1 MLNHIRMPYLVRAL
15 CGATIGFL
23 VSLYIV
29 NTYFGGSINF
39 IVYLSVVAGAGAGIY
54 FFRR

>member
-1 MLNHIRMPYLVRAL
+1 MLKHIQMPYLVRAL

-39 IVYLSVVAGAGAGIY
+39 VVFIGLFIGAGAGIY

>member
-1 MLNHIRMPYLVRAL
+1 MLKHIRMPYLVRAL

-23 VSLYIV
+23 ISLHII
-29 NTYFGGSINF
+29 NNYFGGSINF
-39 IVYLSVVAGAGAGIY
+39 VVYINLVLGALAGIY

>member
-1 MLNHIRMPYLVRAL
+1 MPYLVRAL

-23 VSLYIV
+23 ISLHII
-29 NTYFGGSINF
+29 NNYFGGSINF
-39 IVYLSVVAGAGAGIY
+39 VVYINLVLGALAGIY